1 MTLTSGIAEHRNY
14 KIQKS
19 LYTPIHQTNHHF
31 LYLQLSQVKATTRI
45 WKDQSL
51 NIEQIYWLPKVK
63 NHKKIQK

>member
-45 WKDQSL
+45 
-51 NIEQIYWLPKVK
+51 
-63 NHKKIQK
+63 